1 MLSLFAHI
9 FRQGLQTSLTDYRL
23 EHFIKSFC
31 SSAYAIIG
39 IEILIYSSEMDFWKV
54 VSVDEDSL
62 FNTIW
67 YDDTWFNVQGWGM
80 VQFTGL
86 VKDKIFW
93 GNRRPSSPD

>member
-1 MLSLFAHI
+1 
-9 FRQGLQTSLTDYRL
+9 
-23 EHFIKSFC
+23 
-31 SSAYAIIG
+31 
-39 IEILIYSSEMDFWKV
+39 MDFWKV